1 MNPGAIGLRKRS
13 EKRADRPVRRRAKA
27 LITGIV
33 QGVGFRPFLYN
44 LASSLELAGY
54 VVNTAR
60 GVDLEVEGSVEAIE
74 DFFKAISSS
83 PPPLAYVKDITW
95 RFVSPKNDEGFE
107 IGESL
112 PGEERSTLISPDVC
126 VCDECLA
133 EMEDPSDRRYGYP
146 FINCTNC
153 GPRYTI
159 IEDIPYDRSSTT
171 MKGFQMCPLC
181 LFEYHDPTD
190 RRFHAQPNACPSCGP
205 KVSLLD
211 RKGTDIQSGDPIKEA
226 RMLLSQGK
234 ILAVKGL
241 GGFHLAADAR
251 NNEAVMELRR
261 RKNREEKPFAVMAR
275 DLNTA
280 RTISIISDE
289 EARVL
294 LSRERP
300 IVLLRKNPSN
310 GLATHVSPVNSHF
323 GLMLPYTPLHYLLME
338 GPCDALVMTSGNR
351 SDEPIT
357 FRNEGAV
364 RELSAIA
371 DFFLVHNRDIH
382 TRSDD
387 SVVRVFKGQPQHIRR
402 SRGYVPVPVFLSH
415 PDGPL
420 PSSLG
425 LGAELKCTACLVKE
439 DRAFLSQHIGDME
452 NLETFECYKATV
464 EHLKRILEINPS
476 AAVRDL
482 HPDYLSTRYAL
493 ALDGLPVFSM
503 QHHHAHVVSCMAEN
517 AFYGPAIGVALDG
530 TGYGTDGTVW
540 GGEVFVADPL
550 SFRRVCHLETVPLPG
565 GDAAAKA
572 PWRMALSYLHR
583 AYGRA
588 CLDLEIPFVRGLDR
602 SKAEKIITMSERGIN
617 SPQTSSCGRLFD
629 AVSAL
634 TGIRQTI
641 AYEGQA
647 AIELEM
653 HRGRGPARPYPFE
666 IRLLGDIMVL
676 ETSQMIRAIVEDIRD
691 GTSTPDIS
699 ARFHRTLIDMIT
711 RVCGRI
717 RDESGLNTAFL
728 SGGCFQNLALLEGT
742 TEALS
747 EAGFEVRFHSKVPTN
762 DAGISLGQAVYGSL
776 RLLGR
781 RGSFPDPP

>member
-1 MNPGAIGLRKRS
+1 M
-13 EKRADRPVRRRAKA
+13 PVRSRAKA

-44 LASSLELAGY
+44 LASSLDLAGY

-60 GVDLEVEGSVEAIE
+60 GVDLEVEGSEEAIK
-74 DFFKAISSS
+74 DFFKAISTA
-83 PPPLAYVKDITW
+83 PPPLSYIKDVTW
-95 RFVSPKNDEGFE
+95 CFVSPTNATGFE

-112 PGEERSTLISPDVC
+112 PGEERAALISPDVC
-126 VCDECLA
+126 VCEECLA

-159 IEDIPYDRSSTT
+159 IEDIPYDRCSTT
-171 MKGFQMCPLC
+171 MKTFHMCPQC
-181 LFEYHDPTD
+181 LAEYHDPTN

-211 RKGTDIQSGDPIKEA
+211 RKGIDMKKGDPLREA
-226 RMLLSQGK
+226 VELLAMGK

-251 NNEAVMELRR
+251 NDEAVMELRR
-261 RKNREEKPFAVMAR
+261 RKNREEKPFAVMVR

-280 RTISIISDE
+280 RRISIIDDD

-300 IVLLRKNPSN
+300 IVLLRKRVSN
-310 GLATHVSPVNSHF
+310 GLSTHVSPVNSHF
-323 GLMLPYTPLHYLLME
+323 GLMLPYTPLHHLLMK

-357 FRNEGAV
+357 FTNEGAL
-364 RELSAIA
+364 RELSDIA
-371 DFFLVHNRDIH
+371 DFFLIHDREIH

-387 SVVRVFKGQPQHIRR
+387 SVVRVFKGKPQHIRR
-402 SRGYVPVPVFLSH
+402 SRGYVPVPVFLSPPEGH
-415 PDGPL
+415 L

-425 LGAELKCTACLVKE
+425 LGAELKCTICLVKE

-452 NLETFECYKATV
+452 NLETFDCFKTTL
-464 EHLKRILEINPS
+464 EHLQRILEISPS
-476 AAVRDL
+476 VAVHDL

-493 ALDGLPVFSM
+493 SLEGLQVVPM

-530 TGYGTDGTVW
+530 TGYGPDGTVW

-550 SFRRVCHLETVPLPG
+550 SFRRVCHLDTVPLPG

-583 AYGRA
+583 AYGKA
-588 CLDLEIPFVRGLDR
+588 CLDLEIPFIQELERGR
-602 SKAEKIITMSERGIN
+602 AEQIITISERGIN
-617 SPQTSSCGRLFD
+617 SPLTSSCGRLFD

-634 TGIRQTI
+634 IGIRQTI

-653 HRGRGPARPYPFE
+653 HRGKGPAEPYPFE
-666 IRLLGDIMVL
+666 IRRLGDTMVVD
-676 ETSQMIRAIVEDIRD
+676 TSSIIRAIVEDIRH
-691 GTSTPDIS
+691 GVSAPEIS
-699 ARFHRTLIDMIT
+699 ARFHRTLVDIIL
-711 RVCGRI
+711 RVCERI
-717 RDESGLNTAFL
+717 RDTSGLNDVFL
-728 SGGCFQNLALLEGT
+728 SGGCFQNLALLEGAT
-742 TEALS
+742 DALS
-747 EAGFEVRFHSKVPTN
+747 GAGFEVRFHSKVPTN
-762 DAGISLGQAVYGSL
+762 DAGVSLGQAVHGSL

-781 RGSFPDPP
+781 RGAFPNPP